1 MKKSYILTLLTVL
14 ALASCIMPESNHV
27 EPDFY
32 LLSNTVQDQNQSKIN
47 DDHSFYL
54 REIELP
60 EYLKDSRLVV
70 RPTSHTIKFREVDRW
85 GEPLE
90 DGIARVLA
98 MNLQDQFN
106 DSRYSVF
113 PNRRKEGLRWDLAVS
128 FSSFERIVN
137 DRVSVVAKWSAR
149 AKSGTT
155 ISDSFFFE
163 YALPL
168 PGNESDELKAYNLAL
183 YSLSENI
190 LEELST
196 N

>member
-1 MKKSYILTLLTVL
+1 MKKPYILIILTVL

-32 LLSNTVQDQNQSKIN
+32 LLSNTVLDQNQSKIN
-47 DDHSFYL
+47 EDHSFYL

-106 DSRYSVF
+106 ESRYSVF
-113 PNRRKEGLRWDLAVS
+113 PNRRKDGLRWDLAVS
-128 FSSFERIVN
+128 FSSFERIAN
-137 DRVSVVAKWSAR
+137 NRVSVAAKWSAR
-149 AKSGTT
+149 AASGTT
-155 ISDSFFFE
+155 VSDSFFFE
-163 YALPL
+163 FALPL

-183 YSLSENI
+183 YSLSKNI

>member
-1 MKKSYILTLLTVL
+1 MKKSYILIPLTVL

-137 DRVSVVAKWSAR
+137 DRVSVAAKWSAR

>member
-1 MKKSYILTLLTVL
+1 MKKLYIVIMLTVL

-47 DDHSFYL
+47 EDHSFYL

-106 DSRYSVF
+106 DSKYSIF

-128 FSSFERIVN
+128 FSSFERIAN
-137 DRVSVVAKWSAR
+137 DRVSIAAKWSAR
-149 AKSGTT
+149 ARSGTT

-163 YALPL
+163 YVLPF
-168 PGNESDELKAYNLAL
+168 PGDESDELKAYNLAL
-183 YSLSENI
+183 YSLSKNI
-190 LEELST
+190 LKELST

>member
-1 MKKSYILTLLTVL
+1 MKKPYSLIPLTVL
-14 ALASCIMPESNHV
+14 ALVSCIMPESNHV

-47 DDHSFYL
+47 EDHSFYL

-106 DSRYSVF
+106 DSKYSIF

-128 FSSFERIVN
+128 FSSFERIAN
-137 DRVSVVAKWSAR
+137 DRVSIAAKWSAR
-149 AKSGTT
+149 ARSGTT

-163 YALPL
+163 YVLPL
-168 PGNESDELKAYNLAL
+168 PGDESDELKAYNLAL
-183 YSLSENI
+183 YSLSKNI
-190 LEELST
+190 LKELST

>member
-1 MKKSYILTLLTVL
+1 MKKFHSLIPLTVL
-14 ALASCIMPESNHV
+14 ALAGCIMPESNHV

-47 DDHSFYL
+47 EDHSFYL

-106 DSRYSVF
+106 DSKYSIF

-128 FSSFERIVN
+128 FSSFERIAN
-137 DRVSVVAKWSAR
+137 DRVSIAAKWSAR
-149 AKSGTT
+149 ARSGTT

-163 YALPL
+163 YVLPL
-168 PGNESDELKAYNLAL
+168 PGDESDELKAYNLAL
-183 YSLSENI
+183 YSLSKNI
-190 LEELST
+190 LKELST

>member
-137 DRVSVVAKWSAR
+137 DRVSVAAKWSAR

>member
-1 MKKSYILTLLTVL
+1 MKKLYIVIMLTVL

-47 DDHSFYL
+47 EDHSFYL

-106 DSRYSVF
+106 DSKYSIF
-113 PNRRKEGLRWDLAVS
+113 PNRRKEGLRWDLAIS
-128 FSSFERIVN
+128 FSSFERIAN
-137 DRVSVVAKWSAR
+137 DRVSIAAKWSAR
-149 AKSGTT
+149 ARSGTT

-163 YALPL
+163 YVLPL
-168 PGNESDELKAYNLAL
+168 PGDESDELKAYNLAL
-183 YSLSENI
+183 YSLSKNI
-190 LEELST
+190 LKELST

>member
-1 MKKSYILTLLTVL
+1 MNHPHLILMLVVL
-14 ALASCIMPESNHV
+14 ALVGCFMPESNHV

-32 LLSNTVQDQNQSKIN
+32 LLSNTLQDQNQSKIN
-47 DDHSFYL
+47 QDHSFYL

-60 EYLKDSRLVV
+60 RYLKDSRLVV
-70 RPTSHTIKFREVDRW
+70 RPTPHTIKFRDVDRW

-106 DSRYSVF
+106 DSRYSIF

-128 FSSFERIVN
+128 FSSFERIANNRVSIAAKWTARGN
-137 DRVSVVAKWSAR
+137 DRKDI
-149 AKSGTT
+149 SG
-155 ISDSFFFE
+155 SFSLE
-163 YALPL
+163 YVLPL
-168 PGNESDELKAYNLAL
+168 PGDESDELKAYNLAL
-183 YSLSENI
+183 YSLSKNI

>member
-1 MKKSYILTLLTVL
+1 MKKTYLVLTLTVF
-14 ALASCIMPESNHV
+14 ALASCIIPESNHV

-32 LLSNTVQDQNQSKIN
+32 LLSNTVQDQNQSKFN
-47 DDHSFYL
+47 EDHSFYL

-60 EYLKDSRLVV
+60 EYLKDSRLVL
-70 RPTSHTIKFREVDRW
+70 RPTPHTIKFRELDRW

-106 DSRYSVF
+106 NSRYSIF

-137 DRVSVVAKWSAR
+137 DRVSILAKWSAR
-149 AKSGTT
+149 GGDGTT
-155 ISDSFFFE
+155 KSDSFSFE
-163 YALPL
+163 YVLPL
-168 PGNESDELKAYNLAL
+168 PGDESEELKAYNLAL
-183 YSLSENI
+183 YSLSKNI

>member
-1 MKKSYILTLLTVL
+1 MKKFHSLIPLAVL
-14 ALASCIMPESNHV
+14 ALAGCIMPESNHV

-47 DDHSFYL
+47 EDHSFYL

-106 DSRYSVF
+106 DSKYSIF

-128 FSSFERIVN
+128 FSSFERIAN
-137 DRVSVVAKWSAR
+137 DRVSIAAKWSAR
-149 AKSGTT
+149 ARSGTT

-163 YALPL
+163 YVLPL
-168 PGNESDELKAYNLAL
+168 PGDESDELKAYNLAL
-183 YSLSENI
+183 YSLSKNI
-190 LEELST
+190 LKELST

>member
-98 MNLQDQFN
+98 INLQDQFN

-137 DRVSVVAKWSAR
+137 DRVSVAAKWSAR

>member
-1 MKKSYILTLLTVL
+1 MNHPHLILMLVVL
-14 ALASCIMPESNHV
+14 ALAGCFMPESNHV

-32 LLSNTVQDQNQSKIN
+32 LLSNTVQDQNQSKI
-47 DDHSFYL
+47 DQDHSFYL

-60 EYLKDSRLVV
+60 RYLKDSRLVV
-70 RPTSHTIKFREVDRW
+70 RPTPHTIKFRDIDRW

-106 DSRYSVF
+106 GSRYSIF

-128 FSSFERIVN
+128 FSSFERIAN
-137 DRVSVVAKWSAR
+137 DRVSIAAKWTAR
-149 AKSGTT
+149 GNDRKDISG
-155 ISDSFFFE
+155 SFSLE
-163 YALPL
+163 YVLPL
-168 PGNESDELKAYNLAL
+168 PGDESDELKAYNLAL
-183 YSLSENI
+183 YSLSKNI

>member
-1 MKKSYILTLLTVL
+1 MNHPHLILMLVVL
-14 ALASCIMPESNHV
+14 ALAGCLMPESNHV

-32 LLSNTVQDQNQSKIN
+32 LLSNTVQDQNQSKI
-47 DDHSFYL
+47 DQDHSFYL

-60 EYLKDSRLVV
+60 RYLKDSRLVV
-70 RPTSHTIKFREVDRW
+70 RPTPHTIKFRDIDRW

-106 DSRYSVF
+106 GSRYSIF

-128 FSSFERIVN
+128 FSSFERIAN
-137 DRVSVVAKWSAR
+137 DRVSIAAKWTAR
-149 AKSGTT
+149 GNDRKDISG
-155 ISDSFFFE
+155 SFSLE
-163 YALPL
+163 YVLPF
-168 PGNESDELKAYNLAL
+168 PGDESDELKAYNLAL
-183 YSLSENI
+183 YSLSKNI

>member
-137 DRVSVVAKWSAR
+137 DRVSVAAKWSAR
-149 AKSGTT
+149 AKSSTT

>member
-27 EPDFY
+27 EADFY

-106 DSRYSVF
+106 DSRYSVY

-137 DRVSVVAKWSAR
+137 DRVSVAAKWSAR

>member
-1 MKKSYILTLLTVL
+1 MKKPYSLIPLTVL
-14 ALASCIMPESNHV
+14 ALVSCIMPESNHV

-32 LLSNTVQDQNQSKIN
+32 LLSNTIQDQNQTKIN
-47 DDHSFYL
+47 EDHSFYL

-106 DSRYSVF
+106 DSKYSIF
-113 PNRRKEGLRWDLAVS
+113 PNRRKEGLRWDLAIS
-128 FSSFERIVN
+128 FSSFERIAN
-137 DRVSVVAKWSAR
+137 DRVSIAAKWSAR
-149 AKSGTT
+149 ARSGTT

-163 YALPL
+163 YVLPL
-168 PGNESDELKAYNLAL
+168 PGDESDELKAYNLAL
-183 YSLSENI
+183 YSLSKNI
-190 LEELST
+190 LKELST

>member
-1 MKKSYILTLLTVL
+1 MKKFHSLIPLTVL
-14 ALASCIMPESNHV
+14 ALAGCIMPESNHV

-32 LLSNTVQDQNQSKIN
+32 LLSNTIQDQNQTKIN
-47 DDHSFYL
+47 EDHSFYL

-70 RPTSHTIKFREVDRW
+70 RPTLHTIKFREVDRW

-106 DSRYSVF
+106 DSRCSVF
-113 PNRRKEGLRWDLAVS
+113 PNRRKEGLRWDVAVS

-137 DRVSVVAKWSAR
+137 DRVSVAAKWSAR

-168 PGNESDELKAYNLAL
+168 PGKESDELKAYNLAL
-183 YSLSENI
+183 YSLSKNI

>member
-70 RPTSHTIKFREVDRW
+70 RPTSHTIKFRDIVRW

>member
-14 ALASCIMPESNHV
+14 SLASCIMPESNHV

-137 DRVSVVAKWSAR
+137 DRVSVAAKWSAR

>member
-1 MKKSYILTLLTVL
+1 MLVVL
-14 ALASCIMPESNHV
+14 ALAGCFMPESNHV
-27 EPDFY
+27 EPNFY
-32 LLSNTVQDQNQSKIN
+32 LLSNTLQDQNQSKIN
-47 DDHSFYL
+47 QDHSFYL

-60 EYLKDSRLVV
+60 RYLKDSRLVV
-70 RPTSHTIKFREVDRW
+70 RPTPHTIKFRDVDRW

-106 DSRYSVF
+106 DSRYSIF

-128 FSSFERIVN
+128 FSSFERIANNRVSIAAKWTARGN
-137 DRVSVVAKWSAR
+137 DRKDI
-149 AKSGTT
+149 SG
-155 ISDSFFFE
+155 SFSLE
-163 YALPL
+163 YVLTL
-168 PGNESDELKAYNLAL
+168 PGDESDELKAYNLAL
-183 YSLSENI
+183 YSLSKNI

>member
-106 DSRYSVF
+106 DSRYSVY
-113 PNRRKEGLRWDLAVS
+113 PNRRKDGLRWDLAVS

-137 DRVSVVAKWSAR
+137 DRVSVAAKWSAR

>member
-1 MKKSYILTLLTVL
+1 MNHLHLILMLVVL
-14 ALASCIMPESNHV
+14 ALAGCFMPESNHV
-27 EPDFY
+27 EPNFY
-32 LLSNTVQDQNQSKIN
+32 LLSNTLQDQNQSKIN
-47 DDHSFYL
+47 QDHSFYL

-60 EYLKDSRLVV
+60 RYLKDSRLVV
-70 RPTSHTIKFREVDRW
+70 RPTPHTIKFRDVDRW

-106 DSRYSVF
+106 DSRYSIF

-128 FSSFERIVN
+128 FSSFERIANNRVSIAAKWTARGN
-137 DRVSVVAKWSAR
+137 DRKDI
-149 AKSGTT
+149 SG
-155 ISDSFFFE
+155 SFSLE
-163 YALPL
+163 YVLTL
-168 PGNESDELKAYNLAL
+168 PGDESDELKAYNLAL
-183 YSLSENI
+183 YSLSKNI

>member
-1 MKKSYILTLLTVL
+1 MKKPYSLIPLTVL
-14 ALASCIMPESNHV
+14 ALAGCIMPESNHV

-113 PNRRKEGLRWDLAVS
+113 PNRRKDGLRWDLAVS

-137 DRVSVVAKWSAR
+137 DRVSVAAKWSAR

>member
-70 RPTSHTIKFREVDRW
+70 RPTSHTIKFREFDRW

-113 PNRRKEGLRWDLAVS
+113 PNRRKDGLRWDLVVS

-137 DRVSVVAKWSAR
+137 DRVSVAAKWSAR

>member
-1 MKKSYILTLLTVL
+1 MKKPYILIILTVL

-32 LLSNTVQDQNQSKIN
+32 LLSNTVLDQNQSKIN
-47 DDHSFYL
+47 EDHSFYL

-106 DSRYSVF
+106 DSRYSIF
-113 PNRRKEGLRWDLAVS
+113 PNRRKDGLRWDLAVS
-128 FSSFERIVN
+128 FSSFERIAN
-137 DRVSVVAKWSAR
+137 KRVSVAAKWSAR
-149 AKSGTT
+149 DGSGTT
-155 ISDSFFFE
+155 VSDSFFFQF
-163 YALPL
+163 ALPL

-183 YSLSENI
+183 YSLSKNI

>member
-1 MKKSYILTLLTVL
+1 MKKPYILIILTVL

-32 LLSNTVQDQNQSKIN
+32 LLSNTVLDQNQSKIN
-47 DDHSFYL
+47 EDHSFYL

-106 DSRYSVF
+106 DSRYSIF
-113 PNRRKEGLRWDLAVS
+113 PNRRKDGLRWDLAVS
-128 FSSFERIVN
+128 FSSFERIAN
-137 DRVSVVAKWSAR
+137 KRVSVAAKWSAR
-149 AKSGTT
+149 AGSGTT
-155 ISDSFFFE
+155 VSDSFFFE
-163 YALPL
+163 FALPL

-183 YSLSENI
+183 YSLSKNI

>member
-1 MKKSYILTLLTVL
+1 MKKFHSLIPLTVL
-14 ALASCIMPESNHV
+14 ALVSCIMPESNHV

-47 DDHSFYL
+47 EDHSFYL

-106 DSRYSVF
+106 NSRCSVF
-113 PNRRKEGLRWDLAVS
+113 PNRRKEGLRWDVAVS
-128 FSSFERIVN
+128 FSSFERLVN
-137 DRVSVVAKWSAR
+137 DRVSVAAKWSAR

-163 YALPL
+163 YASR
-168 PGNESDELKAYNLAL
+168 NRKRKSIWNQKF
-183 YSLSENI
+183 
-190 LEELST
+190 
-196 N
+196 

>member
-32 LLSNTVQDQNQSKIN
+32 LLSNTVQEQNQSKIN

-137 DRVSVVAKWSAR
+137 DRVSVAAKWSAR

>member
-1 MKKSYILTLLTVL
+1 MKKPYILIILTVL

-32 LLSNTVQDQNQSKIN
+32 LLSNTVLDQNQSKIN
-47 DDHSFYL
+47 EDHSFYL

-113 PNRRKEGLRWDLAVS
+113 PNRRKDGLRWDLAVS
-128 FSSFERIVN
+128 FSSFERIAN
-137 DRVSVVAKWSAR
+137 NRVSVAAKWSAR
-149 AKSGTT
+149 AGSGATV
-155 ISDSFFFE
+155 SDVFFFE
-163 YALPL
+163 FALPL

-183 YSLSENI
+183 YSLSKNI

>member
-1 MKKSYILTLLTVL
+1 MKKFYSLIPLTVL
-14 ALASCIMPESNHV
+14 ALAGCIMPESNHV

-137 DRVSVVAKWSAR
+137 DRVSVAAKWSAR

>member
-1 MKKSYILTLLTVL
+1 MKKLYIVIMLTVL

-47 DDHSFYL
+47 EDHSFYL

-106 DSRYSVF
+106 DSKYSIF

-128 FSSFERIVN
+128 FSSFERIAN
-137 DRVSVVAKWSAR
+137 DRVSIAAKWSAR
-149 AKSGTT
+149 ARSGTT

-163 YALPL
+163 YVLPL
-168 PGNESDELKAYNLAL
+168 PGDESDELKAYNLAL
-183 YSLSENI
+183 YSLSKNI
-190 LEELST
+190 LKELST

>member
-1 MKKSYILTLLTVL
+1 MNHLHLILMLVVL
-14 ALASCIMPESNHV
+14 ALAGCFMPESNHV
-27 EPDFY
+27 EPNFY
-32 LLSNTVQDQNQSKIN
+32 LLSNTLQDQNQSKIN
-47 DDHSFYL
+47 QDHSFYL

-60 EYLKDSRLVV
+60 RYLKDSRLVV
-70 RPTSHTIKFREVDRW
+70 RPTPHTIKFRDVDRW

-106 DSRYSVF
+106 DSRYSIF

-128 FSSFERIVN
+128 FSSFERIANNRVSIAAKWTARGN
-137 DRVSVVAKWSAR
+137 DRKDI
-149 AKSGTT
+149 SG
-155 ISDSFFFE
+155 SFSLE
-163 YALPL
+163 YVLPL
-168 PGNESDELKAYNLAL
+168 PGDESDELKAYNLAL
-183 YSLSENI
+183 YSLSKNI

>member
-1 MKKSYILTLLTVL
+1 MKKLYIVIMLTVL

-47 DDHSFYL
+47 EDHSFYL

-70 RPTSHTIKFREVDRW
+70 RPTLHTIKFREVDRW

-106 DSRYSVF
+106 DSKYSIF

-128 FSSFERIVN
+128 FSSFERIAN
-137 DRVSVVAKWSAR
+137 DRVSIAAKWSAR
-149 AKSGTT
+149 ARSGTT

-163 YALPL
+163 YVLPL
-168 PGNESDELKAYNLAL
+168 PGDESDELKAYNLAL
-183 YSLSENI
+183 YSLSKNI
-190 LEELST
+190 LKELST

>member
-137 DRVSVVAKWSAR
+137 DRVSLAAKWSAR